1 MSKPTY
7 KDAQLT
13 IRINSEL
20 LEQMKKDAKN
30 SNLSMA
36 DFVVK
41 LYENYNEKSDVTS
54 RLEALE
60 RAVFHQSQQVA

>member
-13 IRINSEL
+13 IRINGEL

-41 LYENYNEKSDVTS
+41 LYEIYNEKSDVTS

-60 RAVFHQSQQVA
+60 RAVFHQSQVA